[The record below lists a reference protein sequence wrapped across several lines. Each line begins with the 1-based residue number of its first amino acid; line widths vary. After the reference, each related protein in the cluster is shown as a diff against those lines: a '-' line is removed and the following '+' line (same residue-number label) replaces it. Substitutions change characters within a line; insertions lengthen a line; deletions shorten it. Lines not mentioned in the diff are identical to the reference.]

1 MTRDR
6 FDPAGG
12 GRRCLLF
19 DLGNVII
26 DFDHGVVSRTLARH
40 ATGDRPAPAEAIHE
54 YIFGDSGAAS
64 PNAGIDRG
72 TGSLEALHAKVAAR
86 FSLAISLDEFRR
98 AWLSIFADDLNRT
111 VADRLTHLASAR
123 FDVRICSNTNEP
135 HWSGLRAKHLL
146 LDALDQDQQCLL
158 SFRIGKIKTDPG
170 FFPHVAT
177 VTGLPV
183 SDHLLIDD
191 RRDNCQ
197 AAEAAGMRALQF
209 RAGEPGGASRIDDA
223 LRRSGWLS
231 GG

>member
-1 MTRDR
+1 VTRDR

-12 GRRCLLF
+12 SRRCLLF

-86 FSLAISLDEFRR
+86 FSLAISLDEFRG

-135 HWSGLRAKHLL
+135 HWSGLRSKHPL
-146 LDALDQDQQCLL
+146 LDALDQHQQCLL

-191 RRDNCQ
+191 RHDNCQ
-197 AAEAAGMRALQF
+197 AAEASGMRALQF
-209 RAGEPGGASRIDDA
+209 RAGERRGTARIDDA
-223 LRRSGWLS
+223 LCRSGWLA